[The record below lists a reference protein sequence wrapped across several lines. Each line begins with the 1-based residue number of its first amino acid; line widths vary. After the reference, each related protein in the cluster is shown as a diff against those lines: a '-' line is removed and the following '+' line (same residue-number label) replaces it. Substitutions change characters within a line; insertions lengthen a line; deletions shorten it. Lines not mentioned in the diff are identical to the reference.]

1 MPQKHQKTFFI
12 AEAGV
17 NHNGCFD
24 TALELIRVA
33 ASAGADAVKFQTFRA
48 ASLAAKEAP
57 KVKYQ
62 IETTSK
68 DESQYEMLKRLEL
81 PENWHAPLIEE
92 CKLLG
97 IEFMTTAFDFPSLAI
112 VSKFPVNRLKIPS
125 GELVNGPLLWEF
137 GRVGKPLI
145 LSTGMATLSEVELA
159 LAIIN
164 HGRHHSNSPLGI
176 GEVWDFW
183 IKSGCGRSIPLDVS
197 LLHCTSQYPAPE
209 SQLNI
214 RAIKSLEQAF
224 GLPVGYSDH
233 SQGEAAAIVAVSLGA
248 RIIEK
253 HFTLN
258 QNMEGPDH
266 KASIEP
272 QTLQSLISKIRFVEK
287 ALGDGY
293 KRPQKCEEEIRDLA
307 RQKIFV
313 AQKIRKGQII
323 EARHLSSKRS
333 SGGISVMHYWDVIGV
348 EAVRDFEA
356 GALYVDSRFSITR

>member
-1 MPQKHQKTFFI
+1 MIQKHQKTFFI

-24 TALELIRVA
+24 TAIELIRVA

-68 DESQYEMLKRLEL
+68 DESQYEMLERLEL
-81 PENWHAPLIEE
+81 PEAWHAPLIEE
-92 CKLLG
+92 CNLLG
-97 IEFMTTAFDFPSLAI
+97 IEFMTTAFDFPSLAMI
-112 VSKFPVNRLKIPS
+112 SKFPVHRLKIPS

-137 GRVGKPLI
+137 SRVGKPLI

-164 HGRHHSNSPLGI
+164 HGKHHNKCPSGI
-176 GEVWDFW
+176 EEVWNFW
-183 IKSGCGRSIPLDVS
+183 VESGCGRSLPLDVS

-233 SQGEAAAIVAVSLGA
+233 SQGEAASIAAVAMGA
-248 RIIEK
+248 SIIEK

-266 KASIEP
+266 RASIEP
-272 QTLQSLISKIRFVEK
+272 QTLQALISKIRFVEK

-307 RQKIFV
+307 RQKMFV
-313 AQKIRKGQII
+313 AQKISKGDII

-333 SGGISVMHYWDVIGV
+333 SGGMSVIHYWDVLGA
-348 EAVRDFEA
+348 EALEDLEPDT
-356 GALYVDSRFSITR
+356 LYTDVRFSKKK